1 MQNNYYDILGVSNNA
16 SHDEIKAAYRKQAL
30 KYHPDRNPD
39 KSSDGKMKE
48 LNFIYSVLSDPEQKK
63 AYDDSIE
70 YSNNIAGQDSNYNV
84 YSDINIFCEEISISD
99 SLHNH
104 SIIRT
109 GQDIFYIVEID
120 KSIITWK
127 YKSKEYFNLT
137 IKKIFDS
144 EQKDNFSKFI
154 KYNVKKMPLF
164 LVNIGERNIII
175 YKEDFENH
183 WLSEWSYKKLDKKK
197 GLITAII
204 VGVLILFGGYYFY
217 QKFNI
222 PEESKLLI
230 ESTLV
235 DKYNITP
242 DAIVFLKTEYSVS
255 ENELKYI
262 DTDYYIVCEKTVVKT
277 IEEVELLSIPDN
289 YGLTVCIIPQS
300 ADVEV
305 LLYCPSKNAYKVR
318 YKEFAGWSRAQC
330 LDKPNCEN
338 IYENN

>member
-39 KSSDGKMKE
+39 KNSDGKMKE

-70 YSNNIAGQDSNYNV
+70 YSNNIAGQDTNYNV

-164 LVNIGERNIII
+164 LVNIGEKNIII

-204 VGVLILFGGYYFY
+204 VGFLILFGGYYFY

-230 ESTLV
+230 ESTLE

-242 DAIVFLKTEYSVS
+242 DAIEFLKTEYSVS

-277 IEEVELLSIPDN
+277 IEEVELSSIPDN

-300 ADVEV
+300 VDVEV
-305 LLYCPSKNAYKVR
+305 LLCCPSKNAYKVR
-318 YKEFAGWSRAQC
+318 YKEIAGWVRAQC
-330 LDKPNCEN
+330 LDEPNCEN